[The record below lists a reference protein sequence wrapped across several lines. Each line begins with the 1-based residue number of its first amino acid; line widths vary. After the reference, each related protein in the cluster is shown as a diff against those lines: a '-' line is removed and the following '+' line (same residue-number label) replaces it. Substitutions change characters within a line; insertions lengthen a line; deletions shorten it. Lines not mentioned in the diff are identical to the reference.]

1 MTCEFYL
8 RHFFGF
14 MIQFG
19 FCSILCLI
27 PFRKTGFRFSRKMIY
42 LVFAVMMLADSAVF
56 SLLTGWLY
64 PLLANNI
71 AIFGNFF
78 MLAAILLFSLLYFRL
93 LRADVTEKL
102 MVVMLTIFYAA
113 TQYLL
118 VNLITPVFSESESQ
132 ELYAPEYLFLFA
144 LTAAILFPI
153 MAVFLEKVVSPWIY
167 EIGMDNIRREFMPV
181 LLMTV
186 IYLALIVFYSSWMS
200 NREGI
205 YWWLIIPPFL
215 LTTAILFIY
224 YWRIFWESVRRR
236 RDEEYRRTMEIQ
248 SIQYKD
254 IQRDIEN
261 TRRMRHDMRHFLS
274 GLYQMLQNGETERAI
289 SFLEEGIQTVDG
301 TGTANFCRDSAVNAL
316 LQYYVH
322 LAEEEDIHC
331 RVKAEC
337 EDLRVSPVDLTILFE
352 NAMENAI
359 HACGAISEQRWMNV
373 QVGVLGGNFIVQ
385 ITNPCRSVRPSGRYR
400 LNGEFLPA
408 EAYASQNKGGGY
420 GLESIARIAEK
431 YDGEAGF
438 RYDAVERTFT
448 TRIIIEL
455 HEEGFA

>member
-27 PFRKTGFRFSRKMIY
+27 PFRKTGFRISRKMIY
-42 LVFAVMMLADSAVF
+42 LVFAAMMLADSAVF

-93 LRADVTEKL
+93 IRADVTEKL

-118 VNLITPVFSESESQ
+118 VNLITPVLSESESQ

-153 MAVFLEKVVSPWIY
+153 MAVFLEKVVRPWLC

-181 LLMTV
+181 LMMTV

-205 YWWLIIPPFL
+205 YWWLIIPPVF
-215 LTTAILFIY
+215 AY
-224 YWRIFWESVRRR
+224 
-236 RDEEYRRTMEIQ
+236 
-248 SIQYKD
+248 
-254 IQRDIEN
+254 
-261 TRRMRHDMRHFLS
+261 H
-274 GLYQMLQNGETERAI
+274 
-289 SFLEEGIQTVDG
+289 
-301 TGTANFCRDSAVNAL
+301 RDSVYIL
-316 LQYYVH
+316 L
-322 LAEEEDIHC
+322 
-331 RVKAEC
+331 
-337 EDLRVSPVDLTILFE
+337 E
-352 NAMENAI
+352 NFL
-359 HACGAISEQRWMNV
+359 
-373 QVGVLGGNFIVQ
+373 GVCQ
-385 ITNPCRSVRPSGRYR
+385 T
-400 LNGEFLPA
+400 
-408 EAYASQNKGGGY
+408 Q
-420 GLESIARIAEK
+420 
-431 YDGEAGF
+431 AG
-438 RYDAVERTFT
+438 
-448 TRIIIEL
+448 
-455 HEEGFA
+455 